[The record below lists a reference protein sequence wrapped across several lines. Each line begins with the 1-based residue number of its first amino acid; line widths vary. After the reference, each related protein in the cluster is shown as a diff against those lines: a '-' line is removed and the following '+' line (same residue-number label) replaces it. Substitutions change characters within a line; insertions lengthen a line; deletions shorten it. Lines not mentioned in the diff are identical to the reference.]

1 MHASLH
7 ALFVCGGA
15 GLLGLVQNIGNL
27 YFGAIFHS
35 IIVHS
40 LKFFS
45 IIPYCSLSSDSE
57 TLLETLLLS
66 AHFIYVPP

>member
-7 ALFVCGGA
+7 PLLVCGEA
-15 GLLGLVQNIGNL
+15 GLLGLVQNIGNF
-27 YFGAIFHS
+27 YFKDIFHS

-45 IIPYCSLSSDSE
+45 IIPYFSLSSDSE
-57 TLLETLLLS
+57 TLLDPLLLS
-66 AHFIYVPP
+66 AHFIYVPH